1 MGEFANLKIWKLKM
15 LYVRLADNLRS
26 TVNAI
31 DMAKSELTQK
41 KDDLML
47 ERSLMSYEERMNT
60 IRNSGK

>member
-1 MGEFANLKIWKLKM
+1 M